1 MPALH
6 TFNKSKTDT
15 NLMQSCCDALASD
28 DVLLLI
34 EDGVYN
40 ATFPLQAS
48 LQSRIDSGLK
58 VYVRAL
64 DVNARGIKT
73 QVLPGMLLVEDRE
86 WVELCV
92 KHQPLVSWY

>member
-6 TFNKSKTDT
+6 TFNKSKADS
-15 NLMQSCCDALASD
+15 NLMQSCCDALASGD
-28 DVLLLI
+28 ILLLI

-40 ATFPLQAS
+40 ATFPLQAD
-48 LQSRIDSGLK
+48 LQSKYDSGLN
-58 VYVRAL
+58 VYVRVP
-64 DVNARGIKT
+64 DVKARGIEAKI
-73 QVLPGMLLVEDRE
+73 LPGMILVEDVE